1 MSGNEQ
7 EKPSN
12 HILYRLLRIY
22 PEEQRLFIVLGLVFF
37 CNAFATQL
45 ASVAAVSGFLKG
57 GGVGQIP
64 VVWIVDMFFILLT
77 AGTQSF
83 IIDRFDRNKLIKSM
97 IIGFAAFF
105 FLLRVSFYLHEP
117 NWFNY
122 GLMLIISDQQW
133 LFFPLLFWTLA
144 QDIFTLAQA
153 QRLFSPIASMGF
165 IGQLTGLVFVSVTPP
180 IMDKIGV
187 NPEELLL
194 FNVLVYFSAYLLIM
208 FGLKNV
214 AIKAANTIQKP
225 KSFQGAFL
233 EGWEF
238 VKEIP
243 VFRYLSICI
252 LAVNLS
258 LTFVEFGF
266 LVVTQRTFAANYQTF
281 YGLYRLGLVMISFI
295 LQSFAT
301 SRVIQKLSLKNAFIV
316 MPLALFTGSL
326 WMLTSGVVS
335 AIGGMVLPKIAQF
348 TADDSARRSFQA
360 LVPEERRGRVS
371 TFLESTLFGIGVIV
385 ASVLILGALFIGHWI
400 GEQYASYIY
409 RGLAVAFGLWAIW
422 AAIRIRQVYDT
433 SMFDWR
439 LRRRE
444 RGSRVLD
451 KMNFD

>member
-1 MSGNEQ
+1 MSEIEK
-7 EKPSN
+7 EKPSK

-22 PEEQRLFIVLGLVFF
+22 PEEQGLFIVLGLVFF

-64 VVWIVDMFFILLT
+64 IVWIVDMFLILMI
-77 AGTQSF
+77 AGAQSF
-83 IIDRFDRNKLIKSM
+83 IIDRFDRGKLIKSM
-97 IIGFAAFF
+97 IIGFAAIFL
-105 FLLRVSFYLHEP
+105 LLRVSFYLQEP
-117 NWFNY
+117 GWFNY

-144 QDIFTLAQA
+144 QDIFTVAQA
-153 QRLFSPIASMGF
+153 QRLFSPIAGMGF
-165 IGQLTGLVFVSVTPP
+165 IGQLTGLVFVSVAPSV
-180 IMDKIGV
+180 MDSIGV

-194 FNVLVYFSAYLLIM
+194 FNVLIYGCAYLLVM

-214 AIKAANTIQKP
+214 AVRANVVLKP

-243 VFRYLSICI
+243 VFRYLAICI

-266 LVVTQRTFAANYQTF
+266 LVVTQRTFASNYQTF

-295 LQSFAT
+295 LQSVAT
-301 SRVIQKLSLKNAFIV
+301 SRVIRKLSLKNAFIV
-316 MPLALFTGSL
+316 MPLALFVGSL
-326 WMLTSGVVS
+326 WMLLSGVVS
-335 AIGGMVLPKIAQF
+335 AIGGMVLPKLAQF

-371 TFLESTLFGIGVIV
+371 TFLESTLFGVGVTV
-385 ASVLILGALFIGHWI
+385 ASVLILAALLIGQWI
-400 GEQYASYIY
+400 GEQQASYIY
-409 RGLAVAFGLWAIW
+409 RGLAVVSGLWAVW
-422 AAIRIRQVYDT
+422 AAIKLRQVYDM

-439 LRRRE
+439 LKRRE
-444 RGSRVLD
+444 RGSHMLD
-451 KMNFD
+451 KLDLD